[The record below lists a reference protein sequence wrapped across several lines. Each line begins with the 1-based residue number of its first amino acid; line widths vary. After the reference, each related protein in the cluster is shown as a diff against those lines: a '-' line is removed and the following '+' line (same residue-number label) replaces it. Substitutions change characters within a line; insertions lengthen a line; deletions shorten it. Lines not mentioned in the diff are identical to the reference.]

1 MSCSIGIHNAISKIL
16 NNKPWF
22 GYISGDEIINILDS
36 PLKKINKQNSI
47 GIANTVANAI
57 NKSINN
63 GYKNIGDIV
72 FADFNSNG
80 RGIIRINPSVNQ
92 LNLINSQNEK
102 EFFDLQKEIQEEKRK
117 EDFDNIAKE
126 GNVYLNEENEIV
138 SEDDLNYSPQTYY
151 SENPQDQSTNEVAK
165 EILSKGGQ
173 LKEINKP
180 ESIPA
185 DNQLSLNLTEEETN
199 NQNLTL
205 RVIDILETKE
215 ADFAFSEGLNN
226 NNLNKILET
235 LKIPKSQINAIM
247 ENMSKSEIEPIKDK
261 DITYT
266 NEEGLPCA
274 EAGLKSS
281 NFTKGGKW
289 EIIKVLKGPAH
300 AQGGIDIE
308 IGNGGVKLSNK
319 QGEFKAKDGLILP
332 AYLKDKFNDVKE
344 GVSSTIN
351 SVSNKIE
358 EIKGTKL
365 NPKNWGVTDYSDK
378 GDFNTAYS
386 TARKADEKEFL
397 FKDKRYSTTMKPVA
411 GDVVQKREDFEGN
424 FMSKTSLQ
432 DRDKWYKGEKL
443 SSFYEYFA
451 GLPLTDRALM
461 YSKYKPQNSKDK
473 NKMYIGI
480 NDEKLK
486 QDLWEKA
493 NYAFDPETREKVFGK
508 DRINIID
515 ENNVNFISHSALGHS
530 KFSRGKDDRGDYYS
544 IYDVFDVGTGKGFL
558 GSNIGETLG
567 ANKSYEIYD
576 RMYYKDYNGTKKR
589 MYYTDKELSEL
600 NIDKKDFDTLGLQ
613 RELSNRGY
621 ELSKSTK
628 QDGSLDGI
636 WGDETKNA
644 LLQFQNK
651 SK

>member
-165 EILSKGGQ
+165 ETLAIG
-173 LKEINKP
+173 KELEEQNKP

-215 ADFAFSEGLNN
+215 ADFAFSVGLNN
-226 NNLNKILET
+226 NSLNKILET

-247 ENMSKSEIEPIKDK
+247 ENMSKSEIEPIKDE

-274 EAGLKSS
+274 EAGLKPSS
-281 NFTKGGKW
+281 FTKGGKW
-289 EIIKVLKGPAH
+289 EIIKELKGPAH

-319 QGEFKAKDGLILP
+319 QGEFKAKNGLVI
-332 AYLKDKFNDVKE
+332 
-344 GVSSTIN
+344 
-351 SVSNKIE
+351 
-358 EIKGTKL
+358 
-365 NPKNWGVTDYSDK
+365 PKN
-378 GDFNTAYS
+378 
-386 TARKADEKEFL
+386 
-397 FKDKRYSTTMKPVA
+397 
-411 GDVVQKREDFEGN
+411 
-424 FMSKTSLQ
+424 
-432 DRDKWYKGEKL
+432 
-443 SSFYEYFA
+443 
-451 GLPLTDRALM
+451 
-461 YSKYKPQNSKDK
+461 
-473 NKMYIGI
+473 
-480 NDEKLK
+480 
-486 QDLWEKA
+486 
-493 NYAFDPETREKVFGK
+493 
-508 DRINIID
+508 
-515 ENNVNFISHSALGHS
+515 
-530 KFSRGKDDRGDYYS
+530 
-544 IYDVFDVGTGKGFL
+544 
-558 GSNIGETLG
+558 
-567 ANKSYEIYD
+567 
-576 RMYYKDYNGTKKR
+576 
-589 MYYTDKELSEL
+589 
-600 NIDKKDFDTLGLQ
+600 
-613 RELSNRGY
+613 
-621 ELSKSTK
+621 
-628 QDGSLDGI
+628 
-636 WGDETKNA
+636 
-644 LLQFQNK
+644 
-651 SK
+651 